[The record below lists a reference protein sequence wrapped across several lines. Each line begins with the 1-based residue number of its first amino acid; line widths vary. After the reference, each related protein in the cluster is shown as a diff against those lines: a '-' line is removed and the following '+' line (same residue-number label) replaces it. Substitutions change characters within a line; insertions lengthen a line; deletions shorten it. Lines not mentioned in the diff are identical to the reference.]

1 MAPAQPWKVL
11 RKAGG
16 DTALGCPQPP
26 PSPLQCHLWGC
37 FDGTFG
43 GRRGGFLRPGGTGG
57 KVRHGGGTPHGDGGL
72 GGMAGTTVSPGE
84 VALLVCIPCRSHII
98 LLTIP
103 VCIPILVSDWLLT
116 GPSPYC
122 LLVPVC
128 TPSSSQ
134 PIFPSLFQSLFPSGP
149 SAYSLTDPSLHSL
162 MVPVPVSI
170 PLLVPGL
177 VPLPVPVGPCW
188 SQSALPTAPTQS
200 LFSLRSFAGPTLRSL
215 LLSVPSLLP
224 ARSRDPGPPPGR
236 PRRSQALT
244 WRQEGEEDEE
254 GSEAERGRGQ
264 ERELGESPHGRRAVR
279 GSPVMGSAVSG
290 AVMGSAAGIGRDG
303 SGCNGIGCWD
313 QL

>member
-1 MAPAQPWKVL
+1 MEVAPLVEMVAWGEWRGQL
-11 RKAGG
+11 
-16 DTALGCPQPP
+16 CPQ
-26 PSPLQCHLWGC
+26 
-37 FDGTFG
+37 
-43 GRRGGFLRPGGTGG
+43 GRWPCLSVFPAGPTLSSLRSQSVFPFWSQTG
-57 KVRHGGGTPHGDGGL
+57 
-72 GGMAGTTVSPGE
+72 S
-84 VALLVCIPCRSHII
+84 S
-98 LLTIP
+98 
-103 VCIPILVSDWLLT
+103 
-116 GPSPYC
+116 
-122 LLVPVC
+122 LVPVP
-128 TPSSSQ
+128 TAYWSQ
-134 PIFPSLFQSLFPSGP
+134 SALLPHPSL
-149 SAYSLTDPSLHSL
+149 YSLLCSSPYSLPVPL
-162 MVPVPVSI
+162 PILLLIPVPTPVPVSI